1 VRSANQTTDHAHD
14 DAAPATAPGPPTVRA
29 GCGRGALTLGALGV
43 VFGDIG
49 TSPLYTMQA
58 VFASGRVSAG
68 AADVYGVVSL
78 VVWTLTLV
86 VSLKY
91 VTFVMRAD
99 SDGEGGMMALIAR
112 VHNLGLTGRRSRAGL
127 VAAGLFGVSLFV
139 GDGMITPAIS
149 VLSAVEGVEL
159 DAPGLKSAVVPIA
172 LVILTGLFAVQH
184 FGTSILAR
192 CFGPV
197 MAAWFSVLA
206 LVGALQL
213 AAHPA
218 ILRAVSPTYG
228 LEFLVR
234 RPGIAFVA
242 LGAVV
247 LAVTGAEALYADMG
261 HFGRPAIR
269 RAWFWLVFPALSLN
283 YLGQG
288 SLILQTPGAVASPF
302 YLLAPDWGRTPLV
315 VLATAATV
323 IASQA
328 LISGT
333 FSLAREAHHLGYL
346 PRLTIVHTSEGQI
359 GQVYVPAI
367 NALLFVAVVGI
378 VLGFGSS
385 QHLAAAYG
393 LAVTGTFVITSV
405 LFLVIA
411 RRSLGWTARRT
422 AAIAAVLLTVDLT
435 LFAANFHKIVAGGW
449 LPLIIGLGAFTV
461 MTTWHRGVAIVI
473 GNRARDVGPL
483 PAYVDALADLQP
495 PLLRLRGTAVFLSA
509 DKAAAPLAFR
519 EHVEH
524 LHALHEAVVILAVV
538 TEQRAHVPIAER
550 IVVDSLGRPD
560 DHIVRLTARY
570 GFKDRVDVPACLRVA
585 AGHGLPVDVANP
597 LYFVSRTNLK
607 RTPAPGMR
615 QWRKRLFVL
624 TARNAA
630 DPVECFALPD
640 DRVIILG
647 ARTSV

>member
-1 VRSANQTTDHAHD
+1 
-14 DAAPATAPGPPTVRA
+14 
-29 GCGRGALTLGALGV
+29 
-43 VFGDIG
+43 
-49 TSPLYTMQA
+49 MA
-58 VFASGRVSAG
+58 V
-68 AADVYGVVSL
+68 
-78 VVWTLTLV
+78 
-86 VSLKY
+86 
-91 VTFVMRAD
+91 
-99 SDGEGGMMALIAR
+99 
-112 VHNLGLTGRRSRAGL
+112 
-127 VAAGLFGVSLFV
+127 
-139 GDGMITPAIS
+139 
-149 VLSAVEGVEL
+149 
-159 DAPGLKSAVVPIA
+159 
-172 LVILTGLFAVQH
+172 
-184 FGTSILAR
+184 
-192 CFGPV
+192 
-197 MAAWFSVLA
+197 WFSVLG

-228 LEFLVR
+228 LEFIVR
-234 RPGIAFVA
+234 RPGISFVA

-288 SLILQTPGAVASPF
+288 SLIVETPGTVASPF
-302 YLLAPDWGRTPLV
+302 YLLAPHWGRTPLV

-333 FSLAREAHHLGYL
+333 FSLAREAYHLGYL
-346 PRLTIVHTSEGQI
+346 PRLSIVHTSEGQI

-367 NALLFVAVVGI
+367 NAVLFVAVVGI

-385 QHLAAAYG
+385 QHLASAYG
-393 LAVTGTFVITSV
+393 LAVTGTFVITSI

-422 AAIAAVLLTVDLT
+422 AAIAAVILTVDVT
-435 LFAANFHKIVAGGW
+435 LFAANFHKIIAGGW
-449 LPLIIGLGAFTV
+449 LPLMIGLAAFSV
-461 MTTWHRGVAIVI
+461 MTTWHRGVAIVN
-473 GNRARDVGPL
+473 GNRARDTGPL
-483 PAYVDALADLQP
+483 QAYVEGLAALQP
-495 PLLRLRGTAVFLSA
+495 PLLRLQGTAVFLSA

-524 LHALHEAVVILAVV
+524 LHALHEAVVILAVI
-538 TEQRAHVPIAER
+538 TEQRAHVPLAER

-570 GFKDRVDVPACLRVA
+570 GFKDRVDVPACLSVA

-647 ARTSV
+647 ARASV

>member
-1 VRSANQTTDHAHD
+1 MSA
-14 DAAPATAPGPPTVRA
+14 
-29 GCGRGALTLGALGV
+29 
-43 VFGDIG
+43 
-49 TSPLYTMQA
+49 S
-58 VFASGRVSAG
+58 

-112 VHNLGLTGRRSRAGL
+112 VHALGLTGRRPRAGL
-127 VAAGLFGVSLFV
+127 VAAALFGVSLFL

-149 VLSAVEGVEL
+149 VLSAVEGVEIA
-159 DAPGLKSAVVPIA
+159 APGLESAVVPIA
-172 LVILTGLFAVQH
+172 LVILTALFAVQH

-192 CFGPV
+192 CFAPV
-197 MAAWFSVLA
+197 MVAWFSVLA
-206 LVGALQL
+206 LLGSLQL

-228 LEFLVR
+228 LEFLGR
-234 RPGIAFVA
+234 HPGTSFVA
-242 LGAVV
+242 LGAIV

-288 SLILQTPGAVASPF
+288 SLILQTPGTVASPL
-302 YLLAPDWGRTPLV
+302 YLLAPQWGRTPLV

-333 FSLAREAHHLGYL
+333 FSLAREAYRLGYL
-346 PRLTIVHTSEGQI
+346 PRLSIVHTSEGQI
-359 GQVYVPAI
+359 GQVYVPAV
-367 NALLFVAVVGI
+367 NSVLFVGVVGI
-378 VLGFGSS
+378 VLGFGSA
-385 QHLAAAYG
+385 QRLASAYG

-422 AAIAAVLLTVDLT
+422 AAIAAVLLTVDVT
-435 LFAANFHKIVAGGW
+435 LFAANLPKVVSGGW
-449 LPLIIGLGAFTV
+449 LPLVIALGAFTLL
-461 MTTWHRGVAIVI
+461 TTWHRGVAIVNR
-473 GNRARDVGPL
+473 NRARDIGPL
-483 PAYVDALADLQP
+483 PAYIDALAVLRP

-524 LHALHEAVVILAVV
+524 LHALHEAVVILAIV

-550 IVVDSLGRPD
+550 VVIDNLGRPA

-570 GFKDRVDVPACLRVA
+570 GFKDRVDVPACLLA
-585 AGHGLPVDVANP
+585 AADHGLTVDVADP
-597 LYFVSRTNLK
+597 LYYVSRTSLK
-607 RTPAPGMR
+607 RTSAPGMR

-624 TARNAA
+624 AARNAA
-630 DPVECFALPD
+630 DPVAYFALPD
-640 DRVIILG
+640 ERVVILG
-647 ARTSV
+647 ARASV

>member
-1 VRSANQTTDHAHD
+1 
-14 DAAPATAPGPPTVRA
+14 
-29 GCGRGALTLGALGV
+29 LGV

-58 VFASGRVSAG
+58 VFAGGHVSAG

-91 VTFVMRAD
+91 VTFVTRAD

-112 VHNLGLTGRRSRAGL
+112 VHALGLKGRRSKAGL
-127 VAAGLFGVSLFV
+127 VAAGLFGVSLFL

-149 VLSAVEGVEL
+149 VLSAVGGVEV
-159 DAPGLKSAVVPIA
+159 DAPGLKAAVVPIA
-172 LVILTGLFAVQH
+172 LVILTALFAVQH

-197 MAAWFSVLA
+197 MVAWFSVLG
-206 LVGALQL
+206 LVGLLEL

-228 LEFLVR
+228 LEFLGR
-234 RPGIAFVA
+234 HPGTSFVA
-242 LGAVV
+242 LGAIV

-288 SLILQTPGAVASPF
+288 SLILRTPGMVASPF
-302 YLLAPDWGRTPLV
+302 YLLAPQWGRTPLV

-333 FSLAREAHHLGYL
+333 FSLAREAYRLGYL
-346 PRLTIVHTSEGQI
+346 PRLSIVHTSEGQI

-367 NALLFVAVVGI
+367 NTVLFVGVVGI
-378 VLGFGSS
+378 VLGFGSA
-385 QHLAAAYG
+385 QRLASAYG

-411 RRSLGWTARRT
+411 RHSLGWTARRT
-422 AAIAAVLLTVDLT
+422 VAIAAVLLTVDLT
-435 LFAANFHKIVAGGW
+435 LFAANLPKVVAGGW
-449 LPLIIGLGAFTV
+449 LPLVIALGAFTLL
-461 MTTWHRGVAIVI
+461 TTWHRGVAIVI

-483 PAYVDALADLQP
+483 PAYVDALAAVQP

-509 DKAAAPLAFR
+509 NKAAAPLAFR
-519 EHVEH
+519 EHVDH
-524 LHALHEAVVILAVV
+524 LHAIHEAVVILAVV
-538 TEQRAHVPIAER
+538 TEQRAHVPITER
-550 IVVDSLGRPD
+550 IVIDDLGHPAFQ
-560 DHIVRLTARY
+560 IVCLTARY
-570 GFKDRVDVPACLRVA
+570 GFKDRVNVPACLSLA
-585 AGHGLPVDVANP
+585 ADHGLTLDVASP
-597 LYFVSRTNLK
+597 LYYVSRTSLK

-615 QWRKRLFVL
+615 PWRKRLFVVA
-624 TARNAA
+624 ARNAA
-630 DPVECFALPD
+630 DPVEYFALPD
-640 DRVIILG
+640 ESVVILG
-647 ARTSV
+647 ARASV